1 MFVYHHAQVCLLFE
15 LLFNAQYVE
24 APPQMEDDNFGELLN
39 FYRDLTRKN
48 SVVEGVQ
55 TTPPPP
61 TSTTTAKPPLTLV
74 SLSPFTA
81 APPPRSFQT
90 TVSPLVT
97 DVSTIATTTTTTP
110 PSISTTPQPMLVAIE
125 KWVPPPLNELPWLVD
140 AGGELAGDVDD
151 ASSNDVEEE
160 YRATDV
166 ENRIDDVD
174 EGEEK
179 LANGDATTNGD
190 VTTNDEDR
198 TSSTADNTEIS
209 FALNSGEP
217 TRLTLYGRTIDT
229 SGFSTVNDVQEE
241 RSEERDYDDSWDDS
255 ELPEKYRAL
264 IVRRIPT
271 LSNGHSMW
279 MKSGRSKIDVA
290 TTSTTTSRP
299 NVRVKD
305 CEYSKVCY
313 ARGFP

>member
-15 LLFNAQYVE
+15 LLFNAPYVVE
-24 APPQMEDDNFGELLN
+24 APPQMEDDNFMELLN

-48 SVVEGVQ
+48 SVAEGVQ

-61 TSTTTAKPPLTLV
+61 TTTAKPPLTPV

-90 TVSPLVT
+90 SVSPFVT
-97 DVSTIATTTTTTP
+97 DVSTIATTTTTP

-125 KWVPPPLNELPWLVD
+125 KWVPPPLSELPWLVG

-229 SGFSTVNDVQEE
+229 SEFSTVNDVQEE

-290 TTSTTTSRP
+290 TTSMTTTSSP